1 MNIDTILLVFEL
13 IWDFIHVY
21 FICKF
26 QNYLLKTDRLI
37 NDKVILAIMGANSK
51 IDDMICS
58 GFENV
63 WEFIHFYLICK
74 F

>member
-37 NDKVILAIMGANSK
+37 DDKVIL
-51 IDDMICS
+51 
-58 GFENV
+58 F
-63 WEFIHFYLICK
+63 
-74 F
+74 